1 MMRVELY
8 ARPGSPP
15 CDEARAAL
23 GRLRRDLPFELVDVD
38 VSLDPPLE
46 RAYRDRV
53 PVVYVDGRPLR
64 GRFDERSARRALE
77 RALALVEGSEA
88 AGNPAVP
95 PRAMRRVKA
104 GFLAVAVLAVAAV
117 LGLEAW
123 DLLVTRPRLAEEAF
137 EITRVAPR
145 PAPDLGLRTRDG
157 RRVTLADLRGQVVFV
172 NFWATWCPPCREEMP
187 SMIGLGR
194 ELSRRYPGRFTMVAV
209 SVDDGWDPIAEF
221 FGGSLPPDLVVALDA
236 DQSAT
241 RAYYCA
247 ARGGCPA
254 DFKFPET
261 YIVDASG
268 QLVAFVVGPRDWSE
282 KAPRRFF
289 GRLLDRAA
297 EFPHK

>member
-23 GRLRRDLPFELVDVD
+23 ERLRRELPFELVEVD
-38 VSLDPPLE
+38 VSLDPSLE
-46 RAYRDRV
+46 RSYRDRV
-53 PVVYVDGRPLR
+53 PVVYVDGRPVR
-64 GRFDERSARRALE
+64 GRFSERSARHALE
-77 RALALVEGSEA
+77 GALALVEGSEA
-88 AGNPAVP
+88 GGSPALP
-95 PRAMRRVKA
+95 PRAMRRVKV
-104 GFLAVAVLAVAAV
+104 GFLVAAV
-117 LGLEAW
+117 LSVGAVVGLEAW
-123 DLLVTRPRLAEEAF
+123 DRLVTRPRLAEEAF
-137 EITRVAPR
+137 DITRITPR
-145 PAPDLGLRTRDG
+145 PAPDLGLQTRDG

-172 NFWATWCPPCREEMP
+172 NFWATWCPPCRQEMP
-187 SMIGLGR
+187 SMIEMGR

-221 FGGSLPPDLVVALDA
+221 FGGGAPPDLVVALDA

-247 ARGGCPA
+247 ARGACPP

-261 YIVDASG
+261 YVVDPSG

-297 EFPHK
+297 EFKHK